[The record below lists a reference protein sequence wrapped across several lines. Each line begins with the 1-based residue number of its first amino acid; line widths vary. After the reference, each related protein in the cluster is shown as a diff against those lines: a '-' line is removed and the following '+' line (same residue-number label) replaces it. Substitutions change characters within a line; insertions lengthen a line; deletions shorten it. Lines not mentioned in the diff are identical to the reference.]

1 MSLLNVN
8 KVAPQSGTDFT
19 LGDSGDTFTV
29 PSGATLTVAGTFT
42 QTGAQTFDG
51 GVDIDNFNINGT
63 TIALTAGNMTIDAQ
77 GNDTDII
84 FKGTDGSADT
94 TFLTIDG
101 SAAGAATFN
110 AGVTSGGV
118 ITGTAFTAGSAVLAE
133 AELELLDGLTAGTAI
148 ASKVVTTDS
157 DIDTTGQRNLT
168 ISGELDA
175 ATGDFSGAVDV
186 AGTTTAVAITA
197 SGLITAN
204 ADMLIGGTTPTLTIG
219 DAGAEDSKIV
229 FDGNAQ
235 DYHIGLDD
243 SADTLVIG
251 KGSALGTT
259 AHIITDA
266 NGHVTTPLNPA
277 FRVIQSTAADF
288 ANNHTAFNQGI
299 TEQYDVNADLA
310 GNGSFTAPVTG
321 TYFFSI
327 GIMDENS
334 TANMEFAPQF
344 VTSNREYKWGIRNK
358 FVDNTTGVTSMQMK
372 GHVLA
377 DMDANDTAYVK
388 VGASGTITIA
398 ANVEHSYY
406 TGVLIG

>member
-1 MSLLNVN
+1 MASEI
-8 KVAPQSGTDFT
+8 KV
-19 LGDSGDTFTV
+19 DTVSEKT
-29 PSGATLTVAGTFT
+29 SAN
-42 QTGAQTFDG
+42 
-51 GVDIDNFNINGT
+51 GV
-63 TIALTAGNMTIDAQ
+63 
-77 GNDTDII
+77 
-84 FKGTDGSADT
+84 
-94 TFLTIDG
+94 TIDG
-101 SAAGAATFN
+101 VALKDGAVTAT
-110 AGVTSGGV
+110 GVV
-118 ITGTAFTAGSAVLAE
+118 TGTAFTAGSAVLAE

-148 ASKVVTTDS
+148 ASKVVTTDAN
-157 DIDTTGQRNLT
+157 IDTTGMRNLT

-175 ATGDFSGAVDV
+175 ATGDFSGVVDV
-186 AGTTTAVAITA
+186 AGATTVAALTA

-219 DAGAEDSKIV
+219 DAGAEDAKIV

-266 NGHVTTPLNPA
+266 DGHVTTPLNPR
-277 FRVIQSTAADF
+277 FRVVQSTAGDF
-288 ANNHTAFNQGI
+288 ANNATAFDGTGAI
-299 TEQYDVNADLA
+299 TEQYDIGANLA
-310 GNGSFTAPVTG
+310 SNGIFTAPVTG
-321 TYFFSI
+321 TYLFSI
-327 GIMDENS
+327 GIMDTNS
-334 TANMEFAPQF
+334 TEDMEFAPQF

-377 DMDANDTAYVK
+377 DMDANDTAFVK
-388 VGASGTITIA
+388 VGAGGTITIT
-398 ANVEHSYY
+398 ANAEHSYF